1 MAAVNK
7 LEASKGKYKISS
19 EVNTRKMIVYS
30 QVRPERSWEVGRFE
44 KYVEV
49 AVFQGNK
56 TKTGE
61 RGKNQ
66 VYQRKNTFQKYTKDT
81 TFVWST

>member
-7 LEASKGKYKISS
+7 FEASKSRYKISS
-19 EVNTRKMIVYS
+19 KVNARKMIVYS
-30 QVRPERSWEVGRFE
+30 QVRPKRCMKVGRFE

-49 AVFQGNK
+49 TVFQGNK

-61 RGKNQ
+61 SGNNQ
-66 VYQRKNTFQKYTKDT
+66 VYQRKNTFQKYTKNT